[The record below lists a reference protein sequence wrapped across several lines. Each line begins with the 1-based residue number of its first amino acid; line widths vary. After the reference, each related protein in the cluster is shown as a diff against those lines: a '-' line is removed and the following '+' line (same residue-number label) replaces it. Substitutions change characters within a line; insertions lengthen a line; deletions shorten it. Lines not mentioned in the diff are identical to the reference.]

1 MNYNIF
7 SVCCSSLESEV
18 SDSDEE
24 IYGGEISVWNRSWA
38 KEINHMYVSVCER
51 SFSRSLPGDSKF
63 NTHLKIIKLHEY
75 IFIS

>member
-38 KEINHMYVSVCER
+38 KEINHMLC
-51 SFSRSLPGDSKF
+51 
-63 NTHLKIIKLHEY
+63 
-75 IFIS
+75 